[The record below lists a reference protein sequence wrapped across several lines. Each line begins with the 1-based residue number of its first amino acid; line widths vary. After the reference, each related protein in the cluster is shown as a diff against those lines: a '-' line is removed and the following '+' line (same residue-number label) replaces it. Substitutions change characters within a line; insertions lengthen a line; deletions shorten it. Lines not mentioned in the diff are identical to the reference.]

1 MTPSSVD
8 FKVYNGKFVLKIA
21 IVGGGRA
28 CKFFLDLLRRETFS
42 FLKLRILGVCDI
54 DPEAVGFKMAREM
67 GIYTTADF
75 RDLFQIKDLD
85 GIIELTNNN
94 DVLLDLIN
102 LRPKRIGI
110 IEHNIGRLLRQFFDI
125 EQRLKMAEHQVDLE
139 KAISEFLIRQA
150 KQRIV
155 VLNTDFTIAD
165 VNDAYLESLGQTR
178 DEVVGRRCYK
188 LVHGLSVPCSSSQ
201 TGFSCPMVETLRTGE
216 SAHVIHE
223 DPAGGGKFN
232 YSEIVTY
239 PVKDPNDNIVR
250 VIEIYRDITEALSHR
265 WEKRMRAVKADLNN
279 LVQEDRLISLGKLV
293 ASCVH
298 EINNPIQGLLTYS
311 RLMEMTLSEEG
322 LTAKD
327 RSTLRKYSEL
337 MTGELERCGKI
348 VSGLLSFSRE
358 STMEYT
364 SLDLNDALTS
374 VIALIRHKL
383 ELQDI
388 ELRTALHPAP
398 LMVRGDTN
406 LLQQCLLNLI
416 FNAVEAMKPGG
427 LLEVCSTPEEEGRFA
442 TVRITDN
449 GHGIPEEQ
457 LGHIFEPF
465 YTTKEAGKG
474 TGLGL
479 SIVYG
484 VVKNHEGHIQ
494 VDSQAGKGTSF
505 MIHLPYDNA

>member
-1 MTPSSVD
+1 MTQPFQD
-8 FKVYNGKFVLKIA
+8 FKLFNGKFVLKIA

-28 CKFFLDLLRRETFS
+28 CKFFLDLLQRETFS
-42 FLKLRILGVCDI
+42 FLKVRILGVCDI
-54 DPEAVGFKMAREM
+54 NPEAVGFKIAQEM
-67 GIYTTADF
+67 GIYTTSDF
-75 RDLFQIKDLD
+75 RDLFQIEDLD

-110 IEHNIGRLLRQFFDI
+110 IEHNIGRLLRQFFEI
-125 EQRLKMAEHQVDLE
+125 EQRLKIAEHQVVLE

-165 VNDAYLESLGQTR
+165 ANDAYLESLGQPR
-178 DEVVGRRCYK
+178 DEVIGRRCHKIMY
-188 LVHGLSVPCSSSQ
+188 GLSVPCSSSQ

-223 DPAGGGKFN
+223 DPAGADEFN

-239 PVKDPNDNIVR
+239 PVKNPSDQIVR

-311 RLMEMTLSEEG
+311 RLMELTLSEER
-322 LTAKD
+322 LTIED
-327 RSTLRKYSEL
+327 RRALGKYAEL

-364 SLDLNDALTS
+364 SLDVNEVLTS
-374 VIALIRHKL
+374 VLALVRHKL

-388 ELRTALHPAP
+388 ELKTELHPVP
-398 LMVRGDTN
+398 LMVRGDMN
-406 LLQQCLLNLI
+406 LLQQCFLNLI
-416 FNAVEAMKPGG
+416 FNAIEAMKPGG
-427 LLEVCSTPEEEGRFA
+427 ILQIRSAPGEDERFA
-442 TVRITDN
+442 AVRITDT
-449 GHGIPEEQ
+449 GHGIPEARR
-457 LGHIFEPF
+457 GHIFDPF
-465 YTTKEAGKG
+465 FTTKEAGQG

-484 VVKNHEGHIQ
+484 VVKNHEGHIR
-494 VDSQAGKGTSF
+494 VDSQVGKGTSF
-505 MIHLPYDNA
+505 VIDLPCDNG